1 MGVHVFPI
9 LNPLPPPSPYHP
21 SGSSQCTSPKHPVSC
36 IELDWQLISHM
47 ILYIFQCHSPKSSH
61 PRPLPQSRT
70 YIYLHVISMEI
81 FTGIGDFGLTKLVI
95 SMMVSQFWLHIS
107 RTSYRI
113 TISSWFHYPFSLT
126 QSYLVSPQPWGDY
139 QPLFPVWIWIV
150 LQENM
155 MKISQMA
162 PLKTLVNLIESTL
175 FWLCFCL

>member
-1 MGVHVFPI
+1 MVLVYKTIHMQPCDVFLHLRLECRGGCDLNRWCSHTWKGV
-9 LNPLPPPSPYHP
+9 
-21 SGSSQCTSPKHPVSC
+21 SS
-36 IELDWQLISHM
+36 
-47 ILYIFQCHSPKSSH
+47 Y

-113 TISSWFHYPFSLT
+113 TVSSWFHYPFSLT
-126 QSYLVSPQPWGDY
+126 QIYLVSPQPWGDY
-139 QPLFPVWIWIV
+139 QLLFPVWICIV

-162 PLKTLVNLIESTL
+162 PLKTLVNSIESTL